1 MCMDA
6 NVLVEANVNVV
17 LRGSRMAEGRHVHV
31 HVPYVFANVVLR
43 GSRVAGG
50 RHVHV
55 HVPA

>member
-6 NVLVEANVNVV
+6 NVLVDANVDVV
-17 LRGSRMAEGRHVHV
+17 LRGSRVAGGRDVHV
-31 HVPYVFANVVLR
+31 HVPYLFANVVLR

-55 HVPA
+55 HIPA